1 MNEAPNDHAVL
12 ERHEGPIRNPK
23 HLILAVLAAF
33 IIPIFIIVLLAN
45 FVTSARKPSA
55 GNEESLE
62 KEAVAKRIAPIAKLE
77 WKDAGAVRVLKA
89 GEEVYKAQ
97 CATCH
102 AAGLAGSPKFGDA
115 PAWAPRIATGYDKL
129 LLSALKGKGAMAA
142 QGGGDY
148 SDVEVGRA
156 LVYMTNAA
164 GGKLAE
170 PAVPAPAVAA
180 STPVAGVATSATIA
194 TTAVPTAPA
203 ATTIAPA
210 ATTIAPAAATIA
222 PAAVAV
228 VAAAAPAQ
236 ANGGEAIYK
245 QVCVACHAAGVAGA
259 PKSGDKA
266 AWAPRIATG
275 LDMLTQSVVKGKGAM
290 PPKGGSAASDAEI
303 RSAVEYMVSL
313 NK

>member
-55 GNEESLE
+55 GNEQSLE
-62 KEAVAKRIAPIAKLE
+62 KEAVAKRISPIAKLE

-115 PAWAPRIATGYDKL
+115 AAWAPRIATGYDKL

-148 SDVEVGRA
+148 SEVEVGRA

-170 PAVPAPAVAA
+170 PALPAA
-180 STPVAGVATSATIA
+180 
-194 TTAVPTAPA
+194 APA
-203 ATTIAPA
+203 ATASASAA
-210 ATTIAPAAATIA
+210 ATTVPAVIAAAAA

-228 VAAAAPAQ
+228 VAAAAPAAAK
-236 ANGGEAIYK
+236 ANGGEALYK
-245 QVCVACHAAGVAGA
+245 QVCVACHVAGVAGA
-259 PKSGDKA
+259 PKIGDKA

-275 LDMLTQSVVKGKGAM
+275 IDVLTQSVVKGKGAM
-290 PPKGGSAASDAEI
+290 PPKGGSAGSDAEI
-303 RSAVEYMVSL
+303 RSAVEYMVSQ

>member
-1 MNEAPNDHAVL
+1 
-12 ERHEGPIRNPK
+12 
-23 HLILAVLAAF
+23 
-33 IIPIFIIVLLAN
+33 
-45 FVTSARKPSA
+45 
-55 GNEESLE
+55 
-62 KEAVAKRIAPIAKLE
+62 
-77 WKDAGAVRVLKA
+77 
-89 GEEVYKAQ
+89 
-97 CATCH
+97 
-102 AAGLAGSPKFGDA
+102 
-115 PAWAPRIATGYDKL
+115 
-129 LLSALKGKGAMAA
+129 LSALKGKGAMAA

-170 PAVPAPAVAA
+170 PAVPAPAAAA
-180 STPVAGVATSATIA
+180 SAAVATAVGAATS
-194 TTAVPTAPA
+194 AVPTAPA
-203 ATTIAPA
+203 AATVVPA
-210 ATTIAPAAATIA
+210 ATTA

>member
-115 PAWAPRIATGYDKL
+115 AAWAPRIATGYDKL

-170 PAVPAPAVAA
+170 PAVPAVPAPAAAA
-180 STPVAGVATSATIA
+180 STTAAGAATSATIA
-194 TTAVPTAPA
+194 TTA
-203 ATTIAPA
+203 ATST
-210 ATTIAPAAATIA
+210 APAAATIA

>member
-1 MNEAPNDHAVL
+1 
-12 ERHEGPIRNPK
+12 
-23 HLILAVLAAF
+23 
-33 IIPIFIIVLLAN
+33 
-45 FVTSARKPSA
+45 
-55 GNEESLE
+55 
-62 KEAVAKRIAPIAKLE
+62 
-77 WKDAGAVRVLKA
+77 
-89 GEEVYKAQ
+89 
-97 CATCH
+97 
-102 AAGLAGSPKFGDA
+102 
-115 PAWAPRIATGYDKL
+115 
-129 LLSALKGKGAMAA
+129 
-142 QGGGDY
+142 
-148 SDVEVGRA
+148 
-156 LVYMTNAA
+156 
-164 GGKLAE
+164 
-170 PAVPAPAVAA
+170 VPAPAAAA
-180 STPVAGVATSATIA
+180 SAAVATAAGAATGATIA
-194 TTAVPTAPA
+194 T
-203 ATTIAPA
+203 
-210 ATTIAPAAATIA
+210 PAAATIA